1 MCTYICTYIDK
12 VYCCIDTDNNDTI
25 NRKKTLHHEFLA
37 SSFLCTFVYVN
48 ISFYLQFPDNQLV
61 LPKLHTAIQLLLRIF
76 LYTTV
81 HYCTLLYISVYY
93 CALLYTT
100 VYFCTLLYITVYYCV
115 LLYTTVYYCILLML
129 LHCKNSL
136 V

>member
-1 MCTYICTYIDK
+1 M
-12 VYCCIDTDNNDTI
+12 YCCIDTDNNDTI
-25 NRKKTLHHEFLA
+25 NRKRTLHHEFLA
-37 SSFLCTFVYVN
+37 SIFLCTFVYVN
-48 ISFYLQFPDNQLV
+48 MSFYLQFPDNQLV
-61 LPKLHTAIQLLLRIF
+61 LPKLHTAIQLLL
-76 LYTTV
+76 
-81 HYCTLLYISVYY
+81 LYISVYY

-100 VYFCTLLYITVYYCV
+100 VYFCILLCTTVHYCTLLYTTVYYCILLCITVYYCV